1 MLRLAIVGFG
11 AMGQEL
17 VRLLQVDQHLQVSQI
32 VVSTRATE
40 ESLRSAA
47 RMAPQARV
55 LTAVDLSTEQRPHL
69 LAECAGHAAV
79 LSHVIPAL
87 QAGIP
92 CVVASVGALHEAD
105 GFERLEAAAAQGAT
119 RVQLI
124 SGAIGAVDALAA
136 ARIGGL
142 DRVAYVGRKPPQGWL
157 GTPAEEVCV
166 LAELVEPC
174 VIFRGSAREAASRFP
189 RNANVAATV
198 ALAGLGLDR
207 TEVELIADPG
217 VQCNVHQLE
226 ASGAFGHLRIEMQN
240 LPLPDNPKTSALSAY
255 SLARAVRNAS
265 SQVFF

>member
-1 MLRLAIVGFG
+1 
-11 AMGQEL
+11 MGQEL
-17 VRLLQVDQHLQVSQI
+17 VRLLQAEAHLQVSQI
-32 VVSTRATE
+32 VVSTRANE
-40 ESLRSAA
+40 ESRRAAA
-47 RMAPQARV
+47 RLAPQARV
-55 LTAVDLSTEQRPHL
+55 LDALDLSVARCPHL

-79 LSHVIPAL
+79 LSHVLPAL
-87 QAGIP
+87 EAGVP
-92 CVVASVGALHEAD
+92 CVLASVGALHEAD
-105 GFERLEAAAAQGAT
+105 GLVRLEAAAARGGT

-124 SGAIGAVDALAA
+124 SGAIGAIDALAA

-142 DRVAYVGRKPPQGWL
+142 DRVVYVGRKPPHGWR

-166 LAELVEPC
+166 LSELVAPC

-198 ALAGLGLDR
+198 ALAGLGLER

-217 VQCNVHQLE
+217 VQRNVHLLE

-255 SLARAVRNAS
+255 SLARAVRNFAS
-265 SQVFF
+265 PVFF